1 MQNEKTTGEI
11 GHNIPGGELVLV
23 LMLVI
28 ESKVRNQ
35 RSEVGGQRSDGETT
49 TTRLLDDGQ
58 RDQDRGR
65 RSEVGGQKRGAARP
79 QNHGHKRTGLRDQ
92 GIGDW

>member
-1 MQNEKTTGEI
+1 
-11 GHNIPGGELVLV
+11 
-23 LMLVI
+23 MLVI
-28 ESKVRNQ
+28 ESKIRNQKSEIRNQ
-35 RSEVGGQRSDGETT
+35 RSEVGRQRSDGETT

-79 QNHGHKRTGLRDQ
+79 QNHGHRRTELRDQ
-92 GIGDW
+92 GISDW